1 MWSERS
7 VPRYVALT
15 DRDVI
20 DAVIEIFDG
29 VEYSEE
35 DYRNRKV
42 LFDRKEAAPSP
53 EAVRPPKPGPKEPLF

>member
-7 VPRYVALT
+7 VPGNVALT

-29 VEYSEE
+29 TEYDEE
-35 DYRNRKV
+35 EYRNRGK
-42 LFDRKEAAPSP
+42 AAPSP